1 MMPPDPKSHLS
12 PPAQGEIA
20 HADTLVR
27 RQSALLRLSTAI
39 AAADGEGDI
48 CQAVVEG
55 LQDESVGYDFVGVF
69 LKEETTGDRIL
80 QASVGWSDIPKDMR
94 LPAGKGLSARPIL
107 DGQLQYSPDVTK
119 IPDYI
124 PGLSSGSEVDVPL
137 IIDGYPAGVLVVE
150 SEQPEAFDDQ
160 DLEILTAAANQTS
173 LAIGR
178 ARLVQ
183 RQEELL
189 ASERRR
195 ASERQA
201 VLDTLKDLSS
211 DLELANL
218 LQTVLERAVTLLDAA
233 GGELAIYH
241 QDEELLETVAT
252 FKSGS
257 VSIGTQIAVGEG
269 AMGHVAQTREPL
281 LIPDYK
287 QWVGRSER
295 YAQVEAH
302 AAAVLP
308 LLIGSRIVG
317 VINFWHSDPDRQFGE
332 ADLRLM
338 QLFAPQAAIAIENG
352 RLFDA
357 AQRQSQYFEELVR
370 NSPVAIVTL
379 DPRHNVVSCNPAF
392 EELYGYDQ
400 KEVQGKNLDDLIT
413 TSDTKAEAVAYTKE
427 AGDRLVKGIGRRCR
441 KDGTLVD
448 VEVLAVPVI
457 VKGERVGMM
466 GLYHNVTELLKA
478 RREAEA
484 ANSAKSQF
492 LASMSHELR
501 TPLNAIIGYSEM
513 LQEDAEDAGQDA
525 FIPDLKKI
533 HGAGKHLLS
542 LINDVLDLSKIE
554 AGKMEL
560 YLETFEIRP
569 MVEDVASTIA
579 PLIEQN
585 GNRLT
590 IECPDII
597 GGMHSDL
604 TRLRQVLL
612 NLLSN
617 ASKFT
622 DHGEIAIVV
631 ERSGS
636 GAQETVVFS
645 VRDSGI
651 GMTVVQMNR
660 LFQAFTQAEAGT
672 SAKFGG
678 TGLGLA
684 ISKSFCQMMGG
695 DIYVESAPGEGSMF
709 TVRLPAELAVEIP
722 VVGDASAAQRGD
734 RGAGL
739 VLMIDD
745 DATARQLLKRYLTRA
760 GFRVAEAADG
770 ESGLALAEAQRP
782 DVITLDVLMP
792 SMDGWAVLSAL
803 KGNPAVADIPVVM
816 VTVMDD
822 RNIGFAMGASDYLT
836 KPINREH
843 LVATLKRFAGDGEQV
858 VLLVEDDPAT
868 RAMSRRTL
876 EGAGWSVTEARH
888 GREGLARLAEQ
899 APALV
904 LLDLMMPEM
913 DGFEFLEAMRANE
926 AWRQV
931 PVVVVTAKDLT
942 DEDRRR
948 LNGGVDRIVQKG
960 GHTYDQLVAQIRDVV
975 AHHDVSPPVGDGS

>member
-1 MMPPDPKSHLS
+1 MIPPDPKSHL
-12 PPAQGEIA
+12 PPAPQGVA

-39 AAADGEGDI
+39 AAAGDEGDI

-80 QASVGWSDIPKDMR
+80 QASVGWSDIPEGMR
-94 LPAGKGLSARPIL
+94 LPAGNGLSAKPIL

-124 PGLSSGSEVDVPL
+124 PGLSSGSEVDIPL
-137 IIDGYPAGVLVVE
+137 IIDGQPVGVLVVE

-160 DLEILTAAANQTS
+160 DLEILTAAANQAS

-178 ARLVQ
+178 ARLVE

-189 ASERRR
+189 AAERRR
-195 ASERQA
+195 AGERQA

-211 DLELANL
+211 ELELADL
-218 LQTVLERAVTLLDAA
+218 LQMVLERAVTLLDAA

-241 QDEELLETVAT
+241 QDDEVLETVAT

-257 VSIGTQIAVGEG
+257 VTLGTRIAVGEG

-281 LIPDYK
+281 IIPDYK

-308 LLIGSRIVG
+308 LLIGNRIVG
-317 VINFWHSDPDRQFGE
+317 ALNFWHSDSERQFGE
-332 ADLRLM
+332 SDLRLM

-352 RLFDA
+352 RLFDS

-379 DPRHNVVSCNPAF
+379 DPGHNVVSCNPAF
-392 EELYGYDQ
+392 EDLYGYDQ
-400 KEVQGKNLDDLIT
+400 DEVRGKNLDDLIT

-427 AGDRLVKGIGRRCR
+427 AGDRPVKGIGRRCR

-448 VEVLAVPVI
+448 VEVLAVPVN

-478 RREAEA
+478 RSEAEA

-525 FIPDLKKI
+525 FVPDLKKI
-533 HGAGKHLLS
+533 HRAGKHLLS

-554 AGKMEL
+554 AGKMDL
-560 YLETFEIRP
+560 YLETFEIRS
-569 MVEDVASTIA
+569 MVDDVATTIA
-579 PLIEQN
+579 PLIEKN

-590 IECPDII
+590 IECPDTI

-604 TRLRQVLL
+604 TRIRQVLL

-622 DHGEIAIVV
+622 DQGEIGIEV
-631 ERSGS
+631 ERSGI
-636 GAQETVVFS
+636 GAQEIVVIS

-651 GMTVVQMNR
+651 GMTPAQMNR
-660 LFQAFTQAEAGT
+660 LYQAFSQA
-672 SAKFGG
+672 
-678 TGLGLA
+678 
-684 ISKSFCQMMGG
+684 
-695 DIYVESAPGEGSMF
+695 
-709 TVRLPAELAVEIP
+709 
-722 VVGDASAAQRGD
+722 
-734 RGAGL
+734 
-739 VLMIDD
+739 
-745 DATARQLLKRYLTRA
+745 
-760 GFRVAEAADG
+760 
-770 ESGLALAEAQRP
+770 
-782 DVITLDVLMP
+782 
-792 SMDGWAVLSAL
+792 
-803 KGNPAVADIPVVM
+803 
-816 VTVMDD
+816 
-822 RNIGFAMGASDYLT
+822 
-836 KPINREH
+836 
-843 LVATLKRFAGDGEQV
+843 
-858 VLLVEDDPAT
+858 
-868 RAMSRRTL
+868 
-876 EGAGWSVTEARH
+876 
-888 GREGLARLAEQ
+888 
-899 APALV
+899 
-904 LLDLMMPEM
+904 
-913 DGFEFLEAMRANE
+913 
-926 AWRQV
+926 
-931 PVVVVTAKDLT
+931 
-942 DEDRRR
+942 
-948 LNGGVDRIVQKG
+948 
-960 GHTYDQLVAQIRDVV
+960 
-975 AHHDVSPPVGDGS
+975 

>member
-39 AAADGEGDI
+39 AAAGGEGDI

-94 LPAGKGLSARPIL
+94 LPAGEGLSARPIL
-107 DGQLQYSPDVTK
+107 DGRLQYSPDVTK

-137 IIDGYPAGVLVVE
+137 IIDGCPAGVLVVE

-195 ASERQA
+195 ANERQA

-211 DLELANL
+211 DLELADL

-252 FKSGS
+252 FKSES
-257 VSIGTQIAVGEG
+257 VSIGTRIAVGEG

-352 RLFDA
+352 RLFDT

-379 DPRHNVVSCNPAF
+379 DPGHNVVSCNPAF
-392 EELYGYDQ
+392 EDLYGYDQ
-400 KEVQGKNLDDLIT
+400 TEVQGKNLDDLIT

-427 AGDRLVKGIGRRCR
+427 AGDRPEKGIGLRCR

-484 ANSAKSQF
+484 ANTAKSQF

-525 FIPDLKKI
+525 FVPDLKKI

-604 TRLRQVLL
+604 TRIRQVLL

-709 TVRLPAELAVEIP
+709 TVRLPAALAVEIP
-722 VVGDASAAQRGD
+722 IAGDASAAQQGD

-739 VLMIDD
+739 VLVIDD
-745 DATARQLLKRYLTRA
+745 DPTARQLLKRYLTRE
-760 GFRVAEAADG
+760 GFRVIEAGDG
-770 ESGLALAEAQRP
+770 ASGLALAEAQLP

-822 RNIGFAMGASDYLT
+822 RNIGLAMGASDYLT
-836 KPINREH
+836 KPIDRDR
-843 LVATLKRFAGDGEQV
+843 LVSTLRRYAPDSGEPV
-858 VLLVEDDPAT
+858 VLVVEDDPAT
-868 RAMSRRTL
+868 RAMMRRAL
-876 EGAGWSVTEARH
+876 EQAGWSVAEARN
-888 GREGLARLAEQ
+888 GGEGLRCMSETT
-899 APALV
+899 PAVV
-904 LLDLMMPEM
+904 LLDLIMPEM
-913 DGFEFLEAMRANE
+913 DGFEFLEAMRARE
-926 AWRQV
+926 ESRQT
-931 PVVVVTAKDLT
+931 PVIVVTAKDLT
-942 DEDRRR
+942 DDDRRR
-948 LNGGVDRIVQKG
+948 LNGGVERIIQKSP
-960 GHTYDQLVAQIRDVV
+960 HHMEDLSAEVRRLVAGQ
-975 AHHDVSPPVGDGS
+975 AVSS

>member
-1 MMPPDPKSHLS
+1 MIPPDPKSHL
-12 PPAQGEIA
+12 PPAPQGVA

-39 AAADGEGDI
+39 AAAGDEGDI

-69 LKEETTGDRIL
+69 LKEEATGDRIL
-80 QASVGWSDIPKDMR
+80 QASVGWSDIPEGMR
-94 LPAGKGLSARPIL
+94 LPAGNGLSAKPIL

-119 IPDYI
+119 IPEYI
-124 PGLSSGSEVDVPL
+124 PGLSSGSEVDIPL
-137 IIDGYPAGVLVVE
+137 IIDGQPVGVLVVE

-160 DLEILTAAANQTS
+160 DLEILTAAANQAS

-178 ARLVQ
+178 ARLVE

-189 ASERRR
+189 AAERRR
-195 ASERQA
+195 AGERQA

-211 DLELANL
+211 ELELADL
-218 LQTVLERAVTLLDAA
+218 LQMVLERAVTLLDAA

-241 QDEELLETVAT
+241 QDDEVLETVAT

-257 VSIGTQIAVGEG
+257 VTLGTRIAVGEG

-281 LIPDYK
+281 IIPDYK

-308 LLIGSRIVG
+308 LLIGNRIVG
-317 VINFWHSDPDRQFGE
+317 ALNFWHSDSERQFGE
-332 ADLRLM
+332 SDLRLM

-352 RLFDA
+352 RLFDS

-379 DPRHNVVSCNPAF
+379 DPGHNVVSCNPAF
-392 EELYGYDQ
+392 EDLYGYDQ
-400 KEVQGKNLDDLIT
+400 DEVRGKNLDDLIT

-427 AGDRLVKGIGRRCR
+427 AGDRPVKGIGRRCR

-448 VEVLAVPVI
+448 VEVLAVPVN

-478 RREAEA
+478 RSEAEA

-525 FIPDLKKI
+525 FVPDLKKI
-533 HGAGKHLLS
+533 HRAGKHLLS

-554 AGKMEL
+554 AGKMDL
-560 YLETFEIRP
+560 YLETFEIRS
-569 MVEDVASTIA
+569 MVDDVATTIA
-579 PLIEQN
+579 PLIEKN

-590 IECPDII
+590 IECPDTI

-604 TRLRQVLL
+604 TRIRQVLL

-622 DHGEIAIVV
+622 DKGEIGVV
-631 ERSGS
+631 IERSGI
-636 GAQETVVFS
+636 GAQEIVVIS

-651 GMTVVQMNR
+651 GMTPAQMNR
-660 LFQAFTQAEAGT
+660 LFQAFSQAEAGT
-672 SAKFGG
+672 SAKYGG

-684 ISKSFCQMMGG
+684 ISKRFCQMMGG
-695 DIYVESAPGEGSMF
+695 DIYVESAPGEGSCF
-709 TVRLPAELAVEIP
+709 TVRLPAALAVEAP
-722 VVGDASAAQRGD
+722 AAGDAPTDKHAD

-745 DATARQLLKRYLTRA
+745 DSTARQLLQRYLTKA
-760 GFRVAEAADG
+760 GFQVLEAGDG
-770 ESGLALAEAQRP
+770 ESGLALAETQRP

-792 SMDGWAVLSAL
+792 SMDGWSVLSAL

-816 VTVMDD
+816 VTVMDE

-836 KPINREH
+836 KPIDRDQ
-843 LVATLKRFAGDGEQV
+843 LIATLKRFAGDGEHV

-868 RAMSRRTL
+868 RAVSRR
-876 EGAGWSVTEARH
+876 TEARH

-926 AWRQV
+926 AWHRV

-942 DEDRRR
+942 DEDRQR
-948 LNGGVDRIVQKG
+948 LNGGVDRIVKKG
-960 GHTYDQLVAQIRDVV
+960 GHTYDQLVVQIRDVV
-975 AHHDVSPPVGDGS
+975 AHHEVPLPAGDES

>member
-1 MMPPDPKSHLS
+1 MPADPKSRL
-12 PPAQGEIA
+12 PPPPQKEVA

-39 AAADGEGDI
+39 AAAGGEGDI

-119 IPDYI
+119 VPDYI

-252 FKSGS
+252 FKSES
-257 VSIGTQIAVGEG
+257 VSIGTRIAVGEG

-560 YLETFEIRP
+560 YLESFEIRP

-604 TRLRQVLL
+604 TRIRQVLL

-651 GMTVVQMNR
+651 GMTVAQMKR
-660 LFQAFTQAEAGT
+660 LFQAFTQAEADT

-709 TVRLPAELAVEIP
+709 TVRLPAALAVEIP
-722 VVGDASAAQRGD
+722 IAGDASAAQQGD

-760 GFRVAEAADG
+760 GFRVAEAANG

-803 KGNPAVADIPVVM
+803 KDNPAVADIPVVM

-926 AWRQV
+926 AWRHV